1 MLQSSE
7 MASTESA
14 GEGSLAVRGFLDGTG
29 QAVHRWATAGVYS
42 RLIGRA
48 ARMSI
53 PAPLRQFAYSTFARA
68 VGADLSEPEREL
80 TSYGSL
86 GEFFARRLR
95 SGSRPIDASADSLV
109 SPCDGTVSACGQ
121 ADDGMLL
128 QAKGR
133 DYRIDDLVVDH
144 ERAEALIGGSYLTI
158 YLAPRDYHRVHS
170 PIAGNLVA
178 YDWQTLEDADDSAD
192 GAIEDDYPIVRLPDG
207 RELTAPTKRAVAEAL
222 GLTVSPGREAYDV
235 VIIGGGP
242 AGLATRGCEAA
253 RPRAAWPS
261 FPLGPGGWASA
272 GGGGVGRAATGLET
286 FPSAC
291 HPRGL
296 GRERAGGGR
305 GGPEAAGGR
314 RVGFWGWASRR
325 AGVCVGAGWAERR
338 RYSAAVSGPGPRAA
352 ARAPS
357 ACLPAP

>member
-133 DYRIDDLVVDH
+133 DYRIGDLVVDH

-178 YDWQTLEDADDSAD
+178 YDYVPGTLW
-192 GAIEDDYPIVRLPDG
+192 P
-207 RELTAPTKRAVAEAL
+207 
-222 GLTVSPGREAYDV
+222 VSPRFIADVPELYVRNERAIAWIDTPHGAAAVVLVGATGVGNLWLSHRDGSGGDSRDLRRANTNWHHAFSPGIAIDRGDELGAFQLGSTVVVLLPRGAGRFDAA
-235 VIIGGGP
+235 IGSSVRCGQRIG
-242 AGLATRGCEAA
+242 TAA
-253 RPRAAWPS
+253 AHV
-261 FPLGPGGWASA
+261 SA
-272 GGGGVGRAATGLET
+272 GG
-286 FPSAC
+286 
-291 HPRGL
+291 
-296 GRERAGGGR
+296 
-305 GGPEAAGGR
+305 
-314 RVGFWGWASRR
+314 AS
-325 AGVCVGAGWAERR
+325 
-338 RYSAAVSGPGPRAA
+338 
-352 ARAPS
+352 
-357 ACLPAP
+357 